1 MQQEGWVGMSILLPS
16 GPANTTLAKGEHR
29 VTQPVAGGRVEV
41 QLPAGPAD
49 TFPGKMGHCLTPP
62 QVRV

>member
-41 QLPAGPAD
+41 QLPAGSV
-49 TFPGKMGHCLTPP
+49 TPS
-62 QVRV
+62 QEKWGTASHLHK